1 MSFSSPP
8 PHELIGPVLHQ
19 DEIAGFVF
27 GLTEPQHY
35 ELLVTG
41 GNIVTILAELTL
53 DGVAALG
60 GRR

>member
-35 ELLVTG
+35 ELLVTR
-41 GNIVTILAELTL
+41 GNIVTMAIPPSPSSRSMA
-53 DGVAALG
+53 
-60 GRR
+60 